1 MYHKS
6 MTKEEE
12 KFRSDQSP
20 NWEERIT
27 APKDNY
33 ERWIDRHN
41 HKLEL
46 VRTVGSVIAAITG
59 LLVFL
64 KVFNLI

>member
-6 MTKEEE
+6 MTDIEKKWKER
-12 KFRSDQSP
+12 FD
-20 NWEERIT
+20 

-41 HKLEL
+41 HKLEA
-46 VRTVGSVIAAITG
+46 VRTLSGLIAAATG
-59 LLVFL
+59 IFVFL
-64 KVFNLI
+64 KVFGLI

>member
-6 MTKEEE
+6 MTE
-12 KFRSDQSP
+12 KDK
-20 NWEERIT
+20 WEDRLE

-33 ERWIDRHN
+33 ERWIDKHN

-46 VRTVGSVIAAITG
+46 VRTVGSIIAAATG

-64 KVFNLI
+64 KVFDFI

>member
-1 MYHKS
+1 MYHES
-6 MTKEEE
+6 MTE
-12 KFRSDQSP
+12 KDK
-20 NWEERIT
+20 WENRLE

-46 VRTVGSVIAAITG
+46 VRTLGSVIAAITG
-59 LLVFL
+59 VLVFL
-64 KVFNLI
+64 KVFKII